1 MHRRLLLRLAS
12 VALAVL
18 IPLTLSTLASAH
30 AILVHAVPA
39 SHATVTGNAISI
51 KLQFNVRIDIKRS
64 RIALVQPDKSQQL
77 LAVTESTPGLLE
89 AQVSGLKSGDYTIR
103 WQVLA
108 SDGHITQGEIPF
120 KVI

>member
-1 MHRRLLLRLAS
+1 MHKRLVLRLAS
-12 VALAVL
+12 VGLAVL
-18 IPLTLSTLASAH
+18 IPVTFSSFAYAH

-39 SHATVTGNAISI
+39 SHSTVTGNAISI
-51 KLQFNVRIDIKRS
+51 KLQFNVRIDVKRS
-64 RIALVQPDKSQQL
+64 RIALVAPDKSQSL
-77 LAVTESTPGLLE
+77 LPVTESTPGVLE

-108 SDGHITQGEIPF
+108 SDGHITQGEVPF